1 MNTLRHD
8 FRDALR
14 ALARQPMYAA
24 VTILVLTLAIG
35 ANTTVFS
42 VFNGFF
48 LRPLP
53 YPDDDRLVLVGN
65 SYPKMLGA
73 ANDAGGGTS
82 VPDYLDRREQARS
95 LENLAIYRREERTL
109 SGDMTPEQLL
119 LTRAS
124 PSLFNVLGVQ
134 PLLGRSFTDEEATPG
149 TERVVVL
156 SHRLWRTR
164 FGARSDAIG
173 SDVRL
178 DGEAFRI
185 VGVMPQ
191 AFAFP
196 NADIDAWV
204 PFAFTPDQ
212 TTDANRGRD
221 FANSIGRLRPGAT
234 IETLNAELDAIIQRN
249 LETGRLQFPGLV
261 EATGFTGRAQSWRA
275 RAVGDLEPMLLLLQG
290 IVLAVLLIA
299 CANVANLQLARL
311 TARRKEIAIR
321 ASLGAAPGRL
331 ARLLVLETLVLAS
344 AGASAGVVL
353 ALGGLELVR
362 GLGLDR
368 ASEGFAFVMDA
379 AVIGFT
385 AGAALLAAL
394 TAGALPLVVMLRQ
407 DLTRVVH
414 EAGRL
419 GGGGHSTHGM
429 RGALVVIQIAASATL
444 LVGAGMLT
452 KSFYQLQQEGAGFV
466 ADNVLT
472 ARIALPRA
480 RYADDDSR
488 ARFYAQA
495 LEALG
500 ALPGV
505 SAAGFTSI
513 LPFSGVNSGSTVFVD
528 GYTPAAGA
536 PPPTAQQRSISEG
549 YLASLDIRVIRGRDF
564 TASEAERVAIVDDNM
579 ARTYWPD
586 GDALGR
592 RVSVNAPGGGG
603 EVEWHTVVGVVPG
616 VKHASLAEEASTPTI
631 YWPYRQRPEASGVF
645 SLRTTLPPERL
656 AQSARDA
663 ILRID
668 PELALYDVMAMD
680 VRLARSLGP
689 QRAPM
694 VLTLVFGA
702 AAFALAVIGIYA
714 VLTWAVTQRSGE
726 IGVRMA
732 LGAAATDVVRM
743 VLRQGAKLTV
753 FGLVV
758 GTLGALAL
766 GRLMQSQVRD
776 VGATDPLVLGVALT
790 SLAVA
795 AVLAS
800 WLPARRAS
808 RIDPIE
814 ALRPE

>member
-1 MNTLRHD
+1 MNTLVHD
-8 FRDALR
+8 LRDALR

-24 VTILVLTLAIG
+24 VTVLVLALAIG

-42 VFNGFF
+42 VFNAFF

-65 SYPKMLGA
+65 SYPKMLGEG
-73 ANDAGGGTS
+73 DGAGGGTS
-82 VPDYLDRREQARS
+82 VPDYLDRREHARS
-95 LENLAIYRREERTL
+95 LENLAIYRGEERTL
-109 SGDMTPEQLL
+109 TGDTTPEQLL

-124 PSLFNVLGVQ
+124 PSLFSVLAVP

-149 TERVVVL
+149 NERVVVL
-156 SHRLWRTR
+156 SHRLWSTR
-164 FGARSDAIG
+164 FGGRSDVIG
-173 SDVRL
+173 NDVRL
-178 DGEAFRI
+178 DGEAYRV
-185 VGVMPQ
+185 VGVMPE

-204 PFAFTPDQ
+204 PFAFTSEEA
-212 TTDANRGRD
+212 TDTNRGRD

-234 IETLNAELDAIIQRN
+234 VETLQAELDAIIQRN
-249 LETGRLQFPGLV
+249 LEAGRLQFPEFV
-261 EATGFTGRAQSWRA
+261 ELTGFTGRAQPWRA
-275 RAVGDLEPMLLLLQG
+275 SIVGNLERMLLLLQG

-321 ASLGAAPGRL
+321 ASLGAAPARL
-331 ARLLVLETLVLAS
+331 ARLLLFETFVLAS
-344 AGASAGVVL
+344 VGAAGGVVL

-362 GLGLDR
+362 ILGLDR

-385 AGAALLAAL
+385 AGTALLAAVV
-394 TAGALPLVVMLRQ
+394 AGALPLIVLMRQ
-407 DLTRVVH
+407 DLMHVVH

-419 GGGGHSTHGM
+419 GGGARSTQGM
-429 RGALVVIQIAASATL
+429 RGALVVTQIAASATL

-466 ADNVLT
+466 AENVLT
-472 ARIALPRA
+472 ARITLPQA
-480 RYADDDSR
+480 RYADEAS
-488 ARFYAQA
+488 ARLYAQA
-495 LEALG
+495 LEALN

-505 SAAGFTSI
+505 TAAGFTSI
-513 LPFSGVNSGSTVFVD
+513 LPFSGVNNGSTVFVD
-528 GYTPAAGA
+528 GYAQADGA
-536 PPPTAQQRSISEG
+536 PPPVAQLRSISEG
-549 YLASLDIRVIRGRDF
+549 YLPSLGIPVIRGRNF
-564 TASEAERVAIVDDNM
+564 ASTESERVAIVDENM

-586 GDALGR
+586 GRALGA
-592 RVSVNAPGGGG
+592 RVSINAPGGGG
-603 EVEWHTVVGVVPG
+603 EIEWYTVVGVVPA
-616 VKHASLAEEASTPTI
+616 VKHTSLTEEANTPTI
-631 YWPYRQRPEASGVF
+631 YWHYRQQPQPSGVF
-645 SLRTTLPPERL
+645 SVRATLPVERL
-656 AQSARDA
+656 TQSARDA

-680 VRLARSLGP
+680 ARLARSLGP

-702 AAFALAVIGIYA
+702 AAFALAIIGIYA
-714 VLTWAVTQRSGE
+714 VLTWAVTQRIAE

-732 LGAAATDVVRM
+732 LGAAASDVVRM

-753 FGLVV
+753 IGLVL

-766 GRLMQSQVRD
+766 GRLIQSQVRD
-776 VGATDPLVLGVALT
+776 VGAADPLVLGVALT
-790 SLAVA
+790 SLAAA

-814 ALRPE
+814 ALRPD